1 MKKIILYILMFTLF
15 FMQVKRGI
23 SANSCVDY
31 SYIPATF
38 TATVPPTVTIA
49 LDISG
54 SMEWYAYY
62 DSYNPDKDYEGLFD
76 PKKVYKYSK
85 INNNYK
91 WVETTETAPECN
103 TNLWKD
109 TTPNTNTIASGSCL
123 NWNYMTRIDIFQWA
137 MTGGVPAECPGA
149 VGNTQKCDPEIA
161 CSGDTCTIE
170 SYLGVKIELPLN
182 DDTNHHGI
190 MDAVLYQ
197 LKEKENRP
205 RIGIMFFSG
214 NGISQNGRSVYV
226 GDFLTA
232 NSSDDLYPYKNLIT
246 SINTV
251 TVDGATPSG
260 PAMWDVWNY
269 YLQKDAQYGG
279 LDPDKGS
286 DNSNHFKDPLW
297 ICNNGDGNGLKCQF
311 APCSSNYVI
320 LASDGQWNTPSNNI
334 DYRDSNNN
342 SPDPVVPAHK
352 MHLGGKRDKD
362 NVFVNIDAVYSFGMF
377 LEGTGE
383 KSLKNVAMYGAF
395 DKDIANSDW
404 PSGTNEQYPD
414 NECYMDDAG
423 WGKGSACEVLP
434 SGTHPDW
441 DSVDNLDRTSNPDG
455 LPDTFFSA
463 KNALELKEQL
473 IAIFDDIMKR
483 ANSGTAIAT
492 VSTEKRETSMLY
504 QAYYYPQFEDN
515 NTTINWIGDIKTY
528 FIDDKDN
535 IREDSNN
542 NNKLDLSSDSILLF
556 KFLDTLGETR
566 GFKIDDSDSD
576 LIPDDCDLPSGDGFN
591 LKNLN
596 PIWSAASVLKNTNAE
611 NRKIAYNK
619 DCTVNCTYT
628 LDNNFINTNSDTV
641 NYISNVWGLDT
652 SSTEKLINFIRGIDY
667 SDTRSRN
674 TGSGVYKLGDII
686 NSTPIVLKNQQVN
699 AYDLIYNDSTYHSFV
714 NSDIVTKRENL
725 LFVGAND
732 GMLHAFASG
741 KIKDSSDSN
750 SVAEVY
756 PDNNTSLGQELW
768 AFIPKNALPYLQ
780 WYFEEGK
787 ACHVPKVDYRFM
799 LIDASIGDEQDKKDS
814 WRTVLIGMMGF
825 GGKKITTNNTY
836 SSSIFA
842 LDVTDPLTPK
852 LLWEYQLPDNTL
864 TLSYPAIIRQGDK
877 GAKGDWYLV
886 VGSGPLDPNGKNF
899 LTNPNSSK
907 IYFINLKTGEKVLD
921 LNVGKDIAISDIESL
936 DVDHDYQADV
946 ILFGTYSSPDA
957 DVGSLYGIYLKS
969 NSGYKTI
976 NNSLTLEKIIEVQRP
991 IFAKTTNTIDSNY
1004 KLWLYLNTGR
1014 FLTNDDKIDNSTQY
1028 IIGIKDINDKWK
1040 DPTKTFYI
1048 SFPSDLYN
1056 SSGTS
1061 VTASI
1066 KTVKCYCLGVE
1077 CGDAA
1082 YDVNLAEYTC
1092 SKGYP
1097 VVTET
1102 TNAIIEDSNNGQ
1114 CNDKSVTNCEAQIT
1128 YGWFRELNNGERAYS
1143 EPFLAGGILDV
1154 LSFKPKEDLC
1164 SYGGDSY
1171 LNAIYYKTGTPYD
1184 QPMFLDSSSETSTL
1198 KIDDPNNPT
1207 IGIASRKLLGPG
1219 APPIGQG
1226 ITALPSDKDKFTK
1239 LIQTSVGAI
1248 IKQKQQADDTNS
1260 KLIFKI
1266 LR

>member
-1 MKKIILYILMFTLF
+1 MKKVIFYILLF
-15 FMQVKRGI
+15 SLYFIQAQKAI
-23 SANSCVDY
+23 SANSCTDY

-38 TATVPPTVTIA
+38 TASVPPTVMIA

-54 SMEWYAYY
+54 SMSWYAYY
-62 DSYNPDKDYEGLFD
+62 EKYDSSKNYEGLFD
-76 PKKVYKYSK
+76 PKKVYKFVK
-85 INNNYK
+85 VNNSYK
-91 WVETTETAPECN
+91 WIETNVTHSGCDE
-103 TNLWKD
+103 NLWQY
-109 TTPNTNTIASGSCL
+109 TNPGVNTIASGSCL

-161 CSGDTCTIE
+161 CTGNTCTIE
-170 SYLGVKIELPLN
+170 SYNGIKIELPLYDN
-182 DDTNHHGI
+182 TSHHGI

-205 RIGIMFFSG
+205 RIGIMFFAG
-214 NGISQNGRSVYV
+214 NGISNNGRSVYV

-232 NSSDDLYPYKNLIT
+232 NSTDTSYPYKNLIT

-251 TVDGATPSG
+251 TVSGSTPSG

-269 YLQKDAQYGG
+269 YLQNDAQYGG

-334 DYRDSNNN
+334 DDLDINGN

-352 MHLGGKRDKD
+352 MHLGGIRNKD
-362 NVFVNIDAVYSFGMF
+362 NIFVNIDAVYSFGMF
-377 LEGTGE
+377 LEGTGIT
-383 KSLKNVAMYGAF
+383 SLQNVAMYGAF
-395 DKDIANSDW
+395 DKDISGSEWPGGTSD
-404 PSGTNEQYPD
+404 YPD
-414 NECYMDDAG
+414 NSCQMVDAG
-423 WGKGSACEVLP
+423 YGKGSACETLP
-434 SGTHPDW
+434 SSHSDW
-441 DSVDNLDRTSNPDG
+441 DAIDNLNRTSSPDG

-473 IAIFDDIMKR
+473 IAIFDDILKR

-515 NTTINWIGDIKTY
+515 NTQINWIGDIKTY

-535 IREDSNN
+535 IREDSNE
-542 NNKLDLSSDSILLF
+542 NNKLELATDSILIF

-576 LIPDDCDLPSGDGFN
+576 LIPDSCDLPSGDGYN

-825 GGKKITTNNTY
+825 GGKKIITDNTY

-842 LDVTDPLTPK
+842 IDVTTPEQPK

-864 TLSYPAIIRQGDK
+864 TLSYPSIIRQGDK
-877 GAKGDWYLV
+877 TSKGSWYLV
-886 VGSGPLDPNGKNF
+886 VGSGPLDPDGKNF
-899 LTNPNSSK
+899 LSTSNSAK
-907 IYFINLKTGEKVLD
+907 IYFINLKTSE
-921 LNVGKDIAISDIESL
+921 ISLPMAS
-936 DVDHDYQADV
+936 H
-946 ILFGTYSSPDA
+946 
-957 DVGSLYGIYLKS
+957 
-969 NSGYKTI
+969 
-976 NNSLTLEKIIEVQRP
+976 
-991 IFAKTTNTIDSNY
+991 
-1004 KLWLYLNTGR
+1004 WL
-1014 FLTNDDKIDNSTQY
+1014 
-1028 IIGIKDINDKWK
+1028 
-1040 DPTKTFYI
+1040 
-1048 SFPSDLYN
+1048 
-1056 SSGTS
+1056 
-1061 VTASI
+1061 
-1066 KTVKCYCLGVE
+1066 
-1077 CGDAA
+1077 
-1082 YDVNLAEYTC
+1082 
-1092 SKGYP
+1092 
-1097 VVTET
+1097 
-1102 TNAIIEDSNNGQ
+1102 
-1114 CNDKSVTNCEAQIT
+1114 
-1128 YGWFRELNNGERAYS
+1128 
-1143 EPFLAGGILDV
+1143 
-1154 LSFKPKEDLC
+1154 
-1164 SYGGDSY
+1164 
-1171 LNAIYYKTGTPYD
+1171 
-1184 QPMFLDSSSETSTL
+1184 
-1198 KIDDPNNPT
+1198 
-1207 IGIASRKLLGPG
+1207 
-1219 APPIGQG
+1219 
-1226 ITALPSDKDKFTK
+1226 
-1239 LIQTSVGAI
+1239 
-1248 IKQKQQADDTNS
+1248 
-1260 KLIFKI
+1260 
-1266 LR
+1266 